1 MGKTEDGRGAA
12 VFKTMT
18 GHWPRDDAQAEARG
32 DVTALRHAVTLTQ
45 CDQSAKTRHVVHVV
59 YSLTTRSRKT
69 DARDPS
75 SSFSIT
81 TARQRPREATLR
93 SGGSGMADA
102 LIRLLESPRNPVS
115 SLSGVQGKAVRQH
128 LLVFHNAQRCRKLIY
143 QLPVIRNIWS
153 YHVMSCINYI
163 TNATKVA

>member
-1 MGKTEDGRGAA
+1 MGKTEDAA

-18 GHWPRDDAQAEARG
+18 GHWSRDDAQAEARG
-32 DVTALRHAVTLTQ
+32 DVTALDTQLRWRNATNQRRPVTSCT
-45 CDQSAKTRHVVHVV
+45 S

-81 TARQRPREATLR
+81 TARRRPREATLR

-143 QLPVIRNIWS
+143 QLHVIRNIWS